1 MNNRYDTIIIGG
13 GPAGSSAAKHLGY
26 HRRRVLV
33 IDRRSSP
40 LYYITNPIHNYPCG
54 QSVIQ
59 GRKMLQMFQ
68 EETKALGAMY
78 CTANVV
84 RIEGTCP
91 DFHVWTESKRSV
103 EEYQCTTLLFA
114 TGVARKHPRVGGDWK
129 KWLPY
134 AGKKLICF
142 YCANCEAPETDGKDI
157 LVVNVGTVRSALHAA
172 RSIQRFAKRIRIF
185 MTEDSSIPFTD
196 KDRQVLDRSE
206 FDWTSGVID
215 RVEIKAPG
223 QQQTLITTDGRQI
236 ECQHFFASYMAVPR
250 SELAAQLGVALTE
263 SGSIITDHRGK
274 TNVEGVWAAG
284 DVRAITQQVAM
295 AVGTGNY
302 AAVMINQYLGF
313 EDEPD
318 MQVDH
323 SELRLVPRCL

>member
-1 MNNRYDTIIIGG
+1 MHNKYDTIIIGG

-54 QSVIQ
+54 HSTIE
-59 GRKMLQMFQ
+59 GRKLLQMFQ

-84 RIEGTCP
+84 RIEGECP
-91 DFHVWTESKRSV
+91 DFHVWTESRKGE
-103 EEYQCTTLLFA
+103 EEYWGKTLLFA
-114 TGVARKHPRVGGDWK
+114 TGVARKHPQVGGDWR

-134 AGKKLICF
+134 AGKKSICF
-142 YCANCEAPETDGKDI
+142 YCPNCEAPETAGKNI
-157 LVVNVGTVRSALHAA
+157 LVVNVGTVRSALHVA
-172 RSIQRFAKRIRIF
+172 RSIQRFSKQVRIF
-185 MTEDSSIPFTD
+185 MTEDGPIPFTD
-196 KDRQVLDRSE
+196 ADRQVLDQSE
-206 FDWTSGVID
+206 FEWISGIID
-215 RVEIKAPG
+215 RVEINAPG
-223 QQQTLITTDGRQI
+223 QQQTLITTDGQQI
-236 ECQHFFASYMAVPR
+236 ECQHFFASFVAVPR
-250 SELAAQLGVALTE
+250 SELAAQLGVTLTE

-274 TNVEGVWAAG
+274 TNVKGVWAAG

-295 AVGTGNY
+295 AAGTGNY
-302 AAVMINQYLGF
+302 AAVMINQFLGF
-313 EDEPD
+313 EDESD

-323 SELRLVPRCL
+323 SDLRLVPRC